1 MTISMSTLVQ
11 IQVFGILLLYLFMTV
26 CIPAAIFGVQ
36 MRDKYSFTYRFFAYF
51 VTGNIFIVTL
61 TYILAL
67 AKLNNGF
74 AYWFFTILLCVLLYG
89 KTHGIKLKDAFE
101 RTVYST
107 QVVATG
113 AIGPKTLV
121 HNILKNIGFQF
132 RAAGRWIV
140 RVIFKNIIEWIC
152 LLAALTF
159 VGYRFAANFITNW
172 GWMTSDMPVH
182 AFWVNSIANGKVF
195 VSGIYPFGYHCLL
208 YYFYQMFGIDSY
220 VMLRVFGFSIVMLI
234 ILGTYGFMHYLC
246 KSRFLPIITIV
257 AWMGLNIWEPDNFT
271 RYYSSLPQ
279 EFGMIFLFPSFIFVF
294 EFFRQQR
301 KLPKEKGMWKK
312 WDESK
317 RSLVFFAFG
326 FSLALS
332 GHFYITIV
340 QGFLIIGIVIAFFWD
355 LFKPRYFVPIM
366 LSGFLALFLSIAP
379 MLYAGLVLKTP
390 LEGSLRWG
398 MSVMKGT
405 VDDPDSGSADKAKEK
420 KEKKQKKS
428 EKEANFDTDGDMVAD
443 AYVEDLASVG
453 NVVEVNTS
461 DGRVFYMSM
470 SETDTAMTDNV
481 DAMGDKDD
489 KSESQKGESSAGV
502 SDSSSSGSGAGNA
515 APAAQT
521 KPKKTSKIQKIVQKF
536 KNLPRTFIFVR
547 EATDKRMQG
556 SLLSPASKDVGVFE
570 DLNYWIW
577 VAMVVCAGVGLLCVL
592 GDSVYGRA
600 MIAFAIFAGLCMAMT
615 ISDNL
620 GIPQLI
626 ESYRARIFATQA
638 YCMLVVFAVDAC
650 LAITLGW
657 FKRTTI
663 PINFA
668 GLLVLGGF
676 VYICYTHNAYILEPY
691 YYNAL
696 ETNGAITCITNIIE
710 NNAPQTYTIV
720 SANDEIHMIELHGFH
735 YELGRMLT
743 DIEKVSSYSKITIPT
758 EKIYFFIEKVPIDYG
773 SDYEGSGQA
782 VSAIGA
788 AKPLPDTN
796 YSSAYQRE
804 NRWIL
809 MSKMY
814 YWAKAFQQQYPN
826 EMYVFYEDDQFI
838 CYCLNQD
845 PYCLFNLS
853 LYYGFNKKEV
863 IDLKSILSGEN

>member
-1 MTISMSTLVQ
+1 MSMSTVVQ
-11 IQVFGILLLYLFMTV
+11 IQVFGILALYLFLTV
-26 CIPAAIFGVQ
+26 SVPAAIFGVKL
-36 MRDKYSFTYRFFAYF
+36 RDKYSFTYRFFAYF
-51 VTGNIFIVTL
+51 VTGNIFVVTL

-67 AKLNNGF
+67 LHINSRF
-74 AYWFFTILLCVLLYG
+74 AYWFFTVFLCAIFYA
-89 KTHGIKLKDAFE
+89 KFHGIKFGDAFE
-101 RTVYST
+101 HTVYQT
-107 QVVATG
+107 QVIATG

-121 HNILKNIGFQF
+121 HNILWSIG
-132 RAAGRWIV
+132 RKIRLALRWIV
-140 RVIFKNIIEWIC
+140 QVILKNIVEWIC
-152 LLAALTF
+152 LLAALVF
-159 VGYRFAANFITNW
+159 VGYRFGANFLTNW

-208 YYFYQMFGIDSY
+208 YYFYQMFGIDAY
-220 VMLRVFGFSIVMLI
+220 VMLRVFGFSIVMMI

-257 AWMGLNIWEPDNFT
+257 AWMGLNIWNSDNFT

-317 RSLVFFAFG
+317 MSLLFFAFG

-366 LSGFLALFLSIAP
+366 LSGLFALFLSIAP

-390 LEGSLRWG
+390 LEGSLKWG

-405 VDDPDSGSADKAKEK
+405 ADNPEPDAAKDNGKKADTADSGEF
-420 KEKKQKKS
+420 
-428 EKEANFDTDGDMVAD
+428 NFDSDGDEIPDM
-443 AYVEDLASVG
+443 YVDNLTVG
-453 NVVEVNTS
+453 AHVVQVLTP
-461 DGRVFYMSM
+461 DGRIFYMDLSQ
-470 SETDTAMTDNV
+470 TDTAKTDNV
-481 DAMGDKDD
+481 DAMINNNN
-489 KSESQKGESSAGV
+489 SA
-502 SDSSSSGSGAGNA
+502 SDSLDISSDNSN
-515 APAAQT
+515 T
-521 KPKKTSKIQKIVQKF
+521 EVNVPKQPSKGKMAVRRIVDTIKR
-536 KNLPRTFIFVR
+536 LPRTFIFVK
-547 EATDKRMQG
+547 EATDKRMQV
-556 SLLSPASKDVGVFE
+556 SLLGPDAEAVGVFD
-570 DLNYWIW
+570 DLNQWVWI
-577 VAMVVCAGVGLLCVL
+577 AMAVCAGVGLLCVL

-600 MIAFAIFAGLCMAMT
+600 MIAFTIFAGLCMAMT
-615 ISDNL
+615 IADNL

-626 ESYRARIFATQA
+626 EAYRSRIFATQA
-638 YCMLVVFAVDAC
+638 YCMLACFAIDTC

-657 FKRTTI
+657 FKKTTI
-663 PINFA
+663 PINTA

-676 VYICYTHNAYILEPY
+676 AYICFMRNAYVEPY
-691 YYNAL
+691 YYEGL

-720 SANDEIHMIELHGFH
+720 SANDEIHMIELHGYH
-735 YELGRMLT
+735 YELGRMLS

-758 EKIYFFIEKVPIDYG
+758 EKVYFFIEKVPIDYG
-773 SDYEGSGQA
+773 EGYEGSGQA

-788 AKPLPDTN
+788 AKPLPDTA
-796 YSSAYQRE
+796 YSSAYQKE
-804 NRWIL
+804 KRWIV

-826 EMYVFYEDDQFI
+826 EMYVFYEDDQFM

-853 LYYGFNKKEV
+853 LYYGFNKKEN
-863 IDLKSILSGEN
+863 IDLKSILTGEN